1 MVKSAQDRVQID
13 RSDPLNREMAYLF
26 ATELHVYQKK
36 IDVRFS
42 PKAVDHRALQSA
54 IACSRVVE

>member
-1 MVKSAQDRVQID
+1 MITFGGVLPIVKWLVDLRLSCT
-13 RSDPLNREMAYLF
+13 S
-26 ATELHVYQKK
+26 TKK

-42 PKAVDHRALQSA
+42 PKAGVDHRALKSV

>member
-1 MVKSAQDRVQID
+1 MAVITFGGVLPIVKWLID
-13 RSDPLNREMAYLF
+13 LRLSC
-26 ATELHVYQKK
+26 TSTKK

-42 PKAVDHRALQSA
+42 PKAVDHRALKSA